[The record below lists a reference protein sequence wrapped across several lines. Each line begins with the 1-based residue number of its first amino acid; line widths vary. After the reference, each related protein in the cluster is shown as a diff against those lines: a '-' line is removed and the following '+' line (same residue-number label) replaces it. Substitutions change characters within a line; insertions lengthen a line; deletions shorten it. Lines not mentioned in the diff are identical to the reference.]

1 MFASLFLTNIFWN
14 MTSEERLKKQKD
26 LIEEIGIY
34 FDKEGF
40 QPIAGRILGLLMV
53 MDKERFTFDEIVEEL
68 QISKS
73 SASITLRNLEMRGD
87 IEYITLPGERKR
99 YFQINRK
106 DPLSVIEE
114 FEKKIIKSKEIFD
127 YVLELKEDQNSPNAV
142 FFKELKSLTGLLLAS
157 FKKCKEEYKSSEK

>member
-1 MFASLFLTNIFWN
+1 
-14 MTSEERLKKQKD
+14 MTKGERLKKQKE

-40 QPIAGRILGLLMV
+40 QPIAGRILALLMV

-73 SASITLRNLEMRGD
+73 AASITLRNLEIRGN

-99 YFQINRK
+99 YFQLNRK
-106 DPLSVIEE
+106 NI
-114 FEKKIIKSKEIFD
+114 FTIIDK
-127 YVLELKEDQNSPNAV
+127 
-142 FFKELKSLTGLLLAS
+142 
-157 FKKCKEEYKSSEK
+157 

>member
-1 MFASLFLTNIFWN
+1 MNK
-14 MTSEERLKKQKD
+14 EERLKKQKE

-34 FDKEGF
+34 YDKEGF

-73 SASITLRNLEMRGD
+73 SASNTLRNLQMRGD

-106 DPLSVIEE
+106 EPLSIIEE
-114 FEKKIIKSKEIFD
+114 FEKKILKTKEIFD
-127 YVLELKEDQNSPNAV
+127 YLLELKENPESPNAI
-142 FFKELKSLTGLLLAS
+142 FFMELRNITKLLLTS
-157 FKKCKEEYKSSEK
+157 FEQCKDEYKSSEK

>member
-1 MFASLFLTNIFWN
+1 
-14 MTSEERLKKQKD
+14 MTIEERLKKQKE

-40 QPIAGRILGLLMV
+40 QPIAGRILALLMV

-73 SASITLRNLEMRGD
+73 AASITLRNLEIRGD

-99 YFQINRK
+99 YFQLNRK
-106 DPLSVIEE
+106 NIFTIIDK
-114 FEKKIIKSKEIFD
+114 FEKKLLKTKKFLN
-127 YVLELKEDQNSPNAV
+127 YVLELKENKTSPNAV
-142 FFKELKSLTGLLLAS
+142 FFNELLDLIQLIYNSVE
-157 FKKCKEEYKSSEK
+157 KCKEEYKSNEKNNSK

>member
-1 MFASLFLTNIFWN
+1 MNK
-14 MTSEERLKKQKD
+14 EERLKKQKE

-34 FDKEGF
+34 YDKEGF

-73 SASITLRNLEMRGD
+73 SASNTLRNLEMRGD

-106 DPLSVIEE
+106 EPLSIIEE
-114 FEKKIIKSKEIFD
+114 FEKKILKTKEIFD
-127 YVLELKEDQNSPNAV
+127 YLLELKENPESPNAI
-142 FFKELKSLTGLLLAS
+142 FFMELRNITKLLLTS
-157 FKKCKEEYKSSEK
+157 FEQCKGEYKSSEK

>member
-1 MFASLFLTNIFWN
+1 
-14 MTSEERLKKQKD
+14 MTKGERLKKQKE

-40 QPIAGRILGLLMV
+40 QPIAGRILALLMV

-73 SASITLRNLEMRGD
+73 AASITLRNLEIRGN

-99 YFQINRK
+99 YFQLNRK
-106 DPLSVIEE
+106 NIFTIINK
-114 FEKKIIKSKEIFD
+114 FEKKLLKTKKFLN
-127 YVLELKEDQNSPNAV
+127 YVLELKENKTSPNAV
-142 FFKELKSLTGLLLAS
+142 FFNELLDLIQLIYNSVE
-157 FKKCKEEYKSSEK
+157 KCKEEYKSNEKNK

>member
-1 MFASLFLTNIFWN
+1 MNK
-14 MTSEERLKKQKD
+14 EERLKKQKE

-34 FDKEGF
+34 YDKEGF

-73 SASITLRNLEMRGD
+73 SASNTLRNLEMRGD

-106 DPLSVIEE
+106 EPLSIIEE
-114 FEKKIIKSKEIFD
+114 FEKKILKTKEIFD
-127 YVLELKEDQNSPNAV
+127 YLLELKENPESPNAI
-142 FFKELKSLTGLLLAS
+142 FFMELRNITKLLLTS
-157 FKKCKEEYKSSEK
+157 FEQCKDEYKSSEK

>member
-1 MFASLFLTNIFWN
+1 

-40 QPIAGRILGLLMV
+40 QPIAGRILALLMV

-73 SASITLRNLEMRGD
+73 AASITLRNLEIRGD

-99 YFQINRK
+99 YFQLNRK
-106 DPLSVIEE
+106 NIFTIIDK
-114 FEKKIIKSKEIFD
+114 FEKKLLKTKKFLN
-127 YVLELKEDQNSPNAV
+127 YVLELKENKTSANAV
-142 FFKELKSLTGLLLAS
+142 FFNELLDLIQLIYNSVE
-157 FKKCKEEYKSSEK
+157 KCKEEYKSNEKNNS

>member
-1 MFASLFLTNIFWN
+1 MNK
-14 MTSEERLKKQKD
+14 EERLKKQKE

-34 FDKEGF
+34 YDKEGF

-73 SASITLRNLEMRGD
+73 SASNTLRNLEMRGD

-106 DPLSVIEE
+106 DPLSIIEE
-114 FEKKIIKSKEIFD
+114 FEKKILKTKEIFD
-127 YVLELKEDQNSPNAV
+127 YLLELKENPESPNAI
-142 FFKELKSLTGLLLAS
+142 FFMELRNITKLLLTS
-157 FKKCKEEYKSSEK
+157 FEQCK